1 MATASGA
8 FSTYPSFLTYRLDAN
23 EVATYPASNQSLVRV
38 TANVDFSGSSAS
50 SAGGSGNISVAGTYN
65 WSWGSISF
73 SGAGSTQVGTNDWLI
88 THETDGT
95 KTVTFSG
102 SASFSGWGSATTN
115 TGSLTLTPFNLAA
128 GKRWTGST
136 WTDCTINKRW
146 NGSAWVDLTIKK
158 RWSGSAWVDLS

>member
-1 MATASGA
+1 MATASGT

-38 TANVDFSGSSAS
+38 TANIDFSGSSAS
-50 SAGGSGNISVAGTYN
+50 SAGGSGTISLAGTYN

-73 SGAGSTQVGTNDWLI
+73 SGPGSTQVGTNDWLI

-102 SASFSGWGSATTN
+102 TASMSGWGSATTN

-128 GKRWTGST
+128 GKRWTGSA
-136 WTDCTINKRW
+136 WTDCATNKRW
-146 NGSAWVDLTIKK
+146 NGSVWVDLTIKK